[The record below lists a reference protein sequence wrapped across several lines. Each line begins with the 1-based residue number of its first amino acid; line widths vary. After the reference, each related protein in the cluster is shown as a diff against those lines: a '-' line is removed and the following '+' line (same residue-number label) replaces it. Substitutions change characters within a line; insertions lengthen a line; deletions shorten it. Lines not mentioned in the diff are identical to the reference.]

1 MSNPEVRIV
10 KANEKSEGDGARV
23 RRLFPV
29 NRVGPVDPFVLMD
42 EFFVDPPASFPEHPH
57 RGFEAV
63 TYMLDGGFI
72 HKDSS
77 GNEARVSEGGLQRI
91 TMGKGIKH
99 SEAPVGEGTSHGIQ
113 LWVNLPKELK
123 DINPG
128 YEVVSGS
135 RLQVSSS
142 KRIREKVL
150 LNGSIGPKLKTEVRY
165 REIKVESGHFEWNPG
180 REFSGFLYVLNG
192 SGVAEIKGET
202 KEISESFGVIEPAGE
217 DHPVL
222 VKTEDEISFIALS
235 GRPHGEEIRLHGP
248 FVD

>member
-1 MSNPEVRIV
+1 MSNLKPRVV
-10 KANEKSEGDGARV
+10 KASEKSEGDGARV

-29 NRVGPVDPFVLMD
+29 NGVNPVDPFVLMD
-42 EFFVDPPASFPEHPH
+42 EFFVEPPASFPEHPH

-77 GNEARVSEGGLQRI
+77 GNEATVSEGGLQRI

-99 SEAPVGEGTSHGIQ
+99 SEAPTGEGTSHGIQ
-113 LWVNLPKELK
+113 LWINLPKEMK
-123 DINPG
+123 DIDPG

-135 RLQVSSS
+135 NLQISSS

-150 LNGSIGPKLKTEVRY
+150 LDELTGPKLKTEVEY
-165 REIKVESGHFEWNPG
+165 RDIKVESGQFDWNPG
-180 REFSGFLYVLNG
+180 KKCSGFLYVLNG
-192 SGVAEIKGET
+192 RGVVELEGEEEEIT
-202 KEISESFGVIEPAGE
+202 ESHGVIKRAGK
-217 DHPVL
+217 DTAVL
-222 VKTEDEISFIALS
+222 VKTEDELSFIAVS
-235 GRPHGEEIRLHGP
+235 GRPHGEEIKLHGP